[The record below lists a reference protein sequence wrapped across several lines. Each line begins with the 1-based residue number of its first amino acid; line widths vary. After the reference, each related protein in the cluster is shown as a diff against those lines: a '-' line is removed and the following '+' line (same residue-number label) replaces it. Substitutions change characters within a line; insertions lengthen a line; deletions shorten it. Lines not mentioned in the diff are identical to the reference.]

1 MRRYLGLVFI
11 AVLLVVLSIV
21 VYVIQWELFHDVRDA
36 MFYLLEDLAFL
47 PVQILLVAVIV
58 ERILARREK
67 NRLLHKMNMVIGV
80 FFNEVGIKLL
90 GLLTGFI
97 QSSAGLKQQLA
108 IGSQW
113 TARDWKKALEAAG
126 EFDYQ
131 VDAARLD
138 LPAIHE
144 LLVANRQLL
153 TLLLANPNLME
164 HERFTDLLWA
174 VSHLGEELTARNSL
188 AGLPPSDLDH
198 LAGDIRRVCS
208 QLTVQWL
215 LYCRHLQTA
224 YPYIFSIMVR
234 THPLQEVPSAI
245 VR

>member
-1 MRRYLGLVFI
+1 MRRYLGLVLI
-11 AVLLVVLSIV
+11 AVLLVVLSVAI
-21 VYVIQWELFHDVRDA
+21 YVIQWELFHDVRDS

-80 FFNEVGIKLL
+80 FFNDVGIKLL
-90 GLLTGFI
+90 GLLTEFI
-97 QSSAGLKQQLA
+97 QSSQGLKQQLS
-108 IGSQW
+108 IGTQW
-113 TARDWKKALEAAG
+113 TGRDWKKALGAAG

-174 VSHLGEELTARNSL
+174 VSHLGEELTARSSL

-234 THPLQEVPSAI
+234 THPLQEVPTAT